1 MSRREGGAS
10 ASSDRR
16 HRSPAAVRVA
26 FVIVGGL
33 GGCLLASIAA
43 VAVLLVLPVRAEDDP
58 RFLTFFVL
66 LVGVGGLVGCAVG
79 FRLTSRMRLSR
90 RSK

>member
-1 MSRREGGAS
+1 M
-10 ASSDRR
+10 
-16 HRSPAAVRVA
+16 
-26 FVIVGGL
+26 
-33 GGCLLASIAA
+33 ASIAA